1 MNQKMK
7 RIVLTG
13 IEKFDVVESLTP
25 KILKD
30 EDVLLKIKSVGVCG
44 SDIHYYKEGRI
55 GDQVVDYPFTI
66 GHECSAV
73 VDNAGRKVT
82 NVKPGD
88 LVAIDPALSC
98 HQCQQCLSG
107 REHTCINL
115 KFLGC
120 PGQIDGCLT
129 EYIIMPGRNCFPVPK
144 ILNHELAALIEP
156 LSIGYY
162 AASFL
167 KESKD
172 INSIAILGVGPI
184 GLSVMLSL
192 QSLGYNQNYVTDRL
206 DYRLEI
212 AKKIGAVW
220 TGNPDKENIY
230 SSLRSINT
238 DGMDAVFECCGK
250 QEAIDDAIEILK
262 PGGILLVV
270 GIPETDR
277 ISLDMNKMRR
287 KEIIIRN
294 VRRQNKSVQP
304 VIDQIASGKL
314 HPEFLITHRFPF
326 EKTSEAFNIVTNYQD
341 NVVKALIRF

>member
-13 IEKFDVVESLTP
+13 IEEFDVVESFIP
-25 KILKD
+25 KILNE

-66 GHECSAV
+66 GHECSALV
-73 VDNAGRKVT
+73 EQVGNNVT
-82 NVKPGD
+82 HIKPGD
-88 LVAIDPALSC
+88 LVAVDPAISC
-98 HQCQQCLSG
+98 HNCEQCLSG
-107 REHTCINL
+107 REHTCTNL
-115 KFLGC
+115 RFLGC
-120 PGQIDGCLT
+120 PGQLDGCLT
-129 EYIIMPGRNCFPVPK
+129 EYVIMPGRNCFPVPQK
-144 ILNHELAALIEP
+144 LNDELAALVEP

-167 KESKD
+167 KEKND

-192 QSLGYNQNYVTDRL
+192 KTMGYNQYYVTDRL

-212 AKKIGAVW
+212 AEKVGAVW
-220 TGNPDKENIY
+220 IGNPDKENIY
-230 SSLRSINT
+230 ASLREKNFGGI
-238 DGMDAVFECCGK
+238 DAVFECCGK

-262 PGGILLVV
+262 PGGTLLIV
-270 GIPETDR
+270 GIPETNR
-277 ISLDMNKMRR
+277 ISFDMNKMRR
-287 KEIIIRN
+287 KEIAIQNI
-294 VRRQNKSVQP
+294 RRQNKSVQP

-314 HPEFLITHRFPF
+314 HPEFLVTHRFPI
-326 EKTSEAFNIVTNYQD
+326 EKTSEAFNIVANYQD
-341 NVVKALIRF
+341 NVVKALVRF